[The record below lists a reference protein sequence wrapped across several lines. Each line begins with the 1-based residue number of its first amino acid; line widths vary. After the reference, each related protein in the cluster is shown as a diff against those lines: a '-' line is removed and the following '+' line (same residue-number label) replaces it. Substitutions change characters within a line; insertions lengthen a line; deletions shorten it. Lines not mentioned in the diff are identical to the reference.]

1 MEIVLSIIFLII
13 TIFSTILILKPFIDK
28 NEK

>member
-1 MEIVLSIIFLII
+1 MEIILSVIFLIL
-13 TIFSTILILKPFIDK
+13 TIVSTVLILKPFIDK

>member
-1 MEIVLSIIFLII
+1 MEIIFSIIFLILVI
-13 TIFSTILILKPFIDK
+13 SCTFIILKPFIDK

>member
-1 MEIVLSIIFLII
+1 MEIILSVIFLII
-13 TIFSTILILKPFIDK
+13 TILSTVLILKPFIDK

>member
-1 MEIVLSIIFLII
+1 MEIILSIIFII
-13 TIFSTILILKPFIDK
+13 LATISTILILKPFIDK

>member
-1 MEIVLSIIFLII
+1 MEIILSVIFLIL
-13 TIFSTILILKPFIDK
+13 TIISTVFILKPFIDK

>member
-1 MEIVLSIIFLII
+1 MEIILSIIFII
-13 TIFSTILILKPFIDK
+13 LTIISTILILKPFIDK